1 VIKAIGVIITTV
13 FLSLLYVHQHASLM
27 ECGYSANRLNEDMAL
42 LIDQN
47 NALRY
52 NISALE
58 SPLRLDNVIQE
69 NIGAHVYVPLD
80 SYAIKVD
87 MPPVID
93 SIVVPK
99 AFPARVSSLVLSM
112 FALDN
117 EAIAKELEE

>member
-13 FLSLLYVHQHASLM
+13 FLSLLYVHQHAGLM
-27 ECGYSANRLNEDMAL
+27 ECGYSVNRLNEDMAL

-58 SPLRLDNVIQE
+58 SPLRLDNSIQE
-69 NIGAHVYVPLD
+69 NIEANVYVPLD

-87 MPPVID
+87 RPPVID